1 MRIYDIADTTDDETF
16 WPLGFFATK
25 EEAESAVNGGPS
37 VFGNPVDRDECIV
50 IEIRERESGWNP
62 MHTGKTVSRRVWNLN
77 FPEDGDSFW
86 EEVK

>member
-1 MRIYDIADTTDDETF
+1 M
-16 WPLGFFATK
+16 
-25 EEAESAVNGGPS
+25 
-37 VFGNPVDRDECIV
+37 FGNPVDRDECIV